1 MRRGEQLNWIK
12 NIVSAVHMTNP
23 AVKSFLLTHTPLV
36 GHELKASPKDV
47 DVLKDFVNWVNNDK
61 IGNTVEAVFC
71 GHTHEN
77 HIFYDVETDGMDS
90 PYELLKPYN
99 KNGISAYT
107 TATIYFANTV
117 PQPSDGICGAPV
129 YIETTTATKNG

>member
-23 AVKSFLLTHTPLV
+23 AVKTFLLTHTPLV

-47 DVLKDFVNWVNNDK
+47 DVLNDFVNWVNNDK

-77 HIFYDVETDGMDS
+77 HIFYGVKIDKIH
-90 PYELLKPYN
+90 KPPE
-99 KNGISAYT
+99 KDDPTGLHHLP
-107 TATIYFANTV
+107 F
-117 PQPSDGICGAPV
+117 SDMTY
-129 YIETTTATKNG
+129 YIETDTACKRYPGG

>member
-23 AVKSFLLTHTPLV
+23 AVKTFLLTHTPLV

-77 HIFYDVETDGMDS
+77 HVFAIDPSTYPYRIDETNMDNPPETS
-90 PYELLKPYN
+90 INLIPF
-99 KNGISAYT
+99 SWS
-107 TATIYFANTV
+107 TA
-117 PQPSDGICGAPV
+117 
-129 YIETTTATKNG
+129 YIETITACKKY

>member
-1 MRRGEQLNWIK
+1 MRRGEPLNGFK
-12 NIVSAVHMTNP
+12 SIVSAVHMTNP
-23 AVKSFLLTHTPLV
+23 AVKTFLLTHTPLV

-77 HIFYDVETDGMDS
+77 HIFYDVDEVEMDDPDDYYKPSGPYQWYETLNLAFS
-90 PYELLKPYN
+90 ERPY
-99 KNGISAYT
+99 
-107 TATIYFANTV
+107 
-117 PQPSDGICGAPV
+117 
-129 YIETTTATKNG
+129 YIETYSATKEG